1 MCVYPITPCVRTA
14 MSLCDR
20 AYGHGTLVERLLSFP
35 APCFLSP
42 EPNRSMGDRGCGSQG
57 GRDDDDDGSEVT
69 LRGGKQ
75 AREGGNYGKQAE
87 MSIHTYHHIHMHTLR
102 SVRTNSRPRL
112 PLFSSPPWVLDS
124 TNSACAKTTRRSR
137 LLSSSGPSSDNVPSL
152 PSGAG
157 DESRHPIKPSTQI
170 ELGSLRLV
178 HQGCARYDQCPTS

>member
-75 AREGGNYGKQAE
+75 AMEGGNYGKQAE
-87 MSIHTYHHIHMHTLR
+87 MSIHTYHAHAAICSHK
-102 SVRTNSRPRL
+102 
-112 PLFSSPPWVLDS
+112 FSSPTAPFFF
-124 TNSACAKTTRRSR
+124 
-137 LLSSSGPSSDNVPSL
+137 PSL
-152 PSGAG
+152 GVG
-157 DESRHPIKPSTQI
+157 QYK
-170 ELGSLRLV
+170 LRL
-178 HQGCARYDQCPTS
+178 CK